1 MQGNKKNPYYNQSG
15 YPYPTAYKATKK
27 AIKDETDLDNKVG
40 FLIKILKFIIRES
53 GFELV
58 NRIELK
64 DVQTGRYFK

>member
-1 MQGNKKNPYYNQSG
+1 MQGNKKNPFNNSSG
-15 YPYPTAYKATKK
+15 YPDPTAYKATKSVMK
-27 AIKDETDLDNKVG
+27 ECTDLDSKVG

-64 DVQTGRYFK
+64 DEQTGRYFK